1 MLADLRSATNDLSP
15 NIATCL
21 SQQLTTIKRSWK
33 DQIENFEHKIKHCN
47 QTVESLHTKSN
58 LVDNQLKK
66 LDGYIISNKE
76 TLNENNVMLKSI
88 GDVIENID
96 ARLCQIEQMKQI
108 AYEEEPFVERQ
119 KETSLNVR
127 EKTQVKGTFSPHE
140 KPLPQNCDVLIL
152 SDSILRRIV
161 PRKFTPRGR
170 TIKQFIGGGASTCR
184 DFVSNFGQNFEPKK
198 VLINIG
204 TRDVQTP
211 SKGVKEKEFE
221 DLFATVVKTWPHSV
235 IYFLPLI
242 NRKDID
248 NATIHASNK
257 AILRSDRTGKINFTK
272 PFLADENMF
281 YDKVHLNDKI
291 GLPALVKHLK
301 LELEMR
307 QASNRNETVN
317 DSFLRSPKNYKPN
330 QSAERQIQS
339 PQPPWPTYNPP
350 PYPWYPPLQNRHFNA
365 VPWFPPPP
373 PPPPFWGLPWST
385 PQQNF
390 VKG

>member
-1 MLADLRSATNDLSP
+1 MKKFFSFTKKKGPKGGGEPSASGATASVSNPDAGYDLREKDLP
-15 NIATCL
+15 KLHKAAWTGDIAKV
-21 SQQLTTIKRSWK
+21 QQLVRK
-33 DQIENFEHKIKHCN
+33 DPSALDKEN
-47 QTVESLHTKSN
+47 
-58 LVDNQLKK
+58 
-66 LDGYIISNKE
+66 
-76 TLNENNVMLKSI
+76 
-88 GDVIENID
+88 
-96 ARLCQIEQMKQI
+96 
-108 AYEEEPFVERQ
+108 
-119 KETSLNVR
+119 
-127 EKTQVKGTFSPHE
+127 
-140 KPLPQNCDVLIL
+140 
-152 SDSILRRIV
+152 
-161 PRKFTPRGR
+161 R